1 MTEKGEKERAKEIKN
16 KQTIE
21 RKRMKERMK
30 GEVLEKNAPAIRYT
44 RRSSQ
49 DKYSDHVPK
58 ALKRATDPF
67 INTQLQFV
75 V

>member
-1 MTEKGEKERAKEIKN
+1 MTEKGEKEKAKEIKN

-21 RKRMKERMK
+21 RKRIKERMK
-30 GEVLEKNAPAIRYT
+30 GEVLEMSVPAIWYT

-49 DKYSDHVPK
+49 DKYNDRVPK